1 MQNHVTK
8 EGHTILD
15 AELLHKPRRVSFVYY
30 KITFA
35 NSKKKITMST
45 KRKPLI
51 QMLLR
56 EGRQ

>member
-8 EGHTILD
+8 EGHAILD

-30 KITFA
+30 NITFA
-35 NSKKKITMST
+35 NPKKKITMRT

-51 QMLLR
+51 QIMVR
-56 EGRQ
+56 EGLR